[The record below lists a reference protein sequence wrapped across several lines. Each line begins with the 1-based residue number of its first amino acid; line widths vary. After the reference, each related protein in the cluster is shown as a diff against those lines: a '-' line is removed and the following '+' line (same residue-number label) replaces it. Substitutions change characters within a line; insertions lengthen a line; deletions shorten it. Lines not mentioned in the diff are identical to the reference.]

1 MFLIYIFRFNSKDM
15 MSLNIQISFIYG
27 WGSLRNIKVFIDG
40 ILYTKI
46 LAQGAH
52 VLEIPENTKEVTF
65 KLGIIAPYKTTI
77 VFTEEDRLNKN
88 VFIGLHLH
96 HRSLFLS
103 FVDSLK
109 TDYLR
114 SVKLTN
120 EDYFTFHKSIY
131 QQEYIVLKDNKAT
144 VLSILI
150 SLLILIFSIVQ
161 QENELS
167 PIAFLIGLSSTITF
181 LVYFNDLRIEKRTY
195 KARMIS
201 TMLGFV
207 LAVLCLENSFMFL
220 HWIILVFTG
229 LLFLFY
235 KENINNSKNY
245 NLTEEA

>member
-1 MFLIYIFRFNSKDM
+1 M

-27 WGSLRNIKVFIDG
+27 WGSLRNIRVFIDG
-40 ILYTKI
+40 KLDTKI
-46 LAQGAH
+46 LAQGVH
-52 VLEIPENTKEVTF
+52 VLEIPENTKEITF

-77 VFTEEDRLNKN
+77 TITEEDRLNKN
-88 VFIGLHLH
+88 VFVGLHLH

-131 QQEYIVLKDNKAT
+131 QQEYIVLKDNKVT

-150 SLLILIFSIVQ
+150 SLLILVFSIVQ

-167 PIAFLIGLSSTITF
+167 PFAFLIGLSSTITF

-195 KARMIS
+195 KTRMIS

-220 HWIILVFTG
+220 HWIILSFTALL
-229 LLFLFY
+229 LLFFLENLKSNQNIDM
-235 KENINNSKNY
+235 KEV
-245 NLTEEA
+245 